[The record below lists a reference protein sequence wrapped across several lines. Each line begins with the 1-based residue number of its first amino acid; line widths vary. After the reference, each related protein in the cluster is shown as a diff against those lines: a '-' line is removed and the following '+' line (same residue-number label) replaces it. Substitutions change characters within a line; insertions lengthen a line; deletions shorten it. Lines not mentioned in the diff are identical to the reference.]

1 VLYICIPVYNEEQT
15 VGVVLWK
22 IRQVMTEFRR
32 DYQIIVGDDAST
44 DSTPA
49 VLAPYARVL
58 PLTILRNPERRGY
71 AASLEMLLRE
81 AVARSPYPRRD
92 VVVTLQAD
100 FTDDPADLVALVK
113 QTEAGADIVTG
124 NVQLPEGTARSRRWA
139 RTAAGWVAR
148 RMNWPD
154 GAGDALSNYRAYRV
168 STLTRAFEEAKD
180 QRLLSCDGWAANVQ
194 LLQAAAPHARR
205 VESVELTERHE
216 RLQRETRFDG
226 WTSFRHVL
234 ALARGRAP
242 RPAEVASIAPS
253 ESRLSRDGIHID
265 AASVN
270 DVAAAHRSQGT
281 RRDNGAS
288 ATRAPAKGN
297 GRGDRNAGRGGERRD
312 RSSNVDRVTRD
323 RGVRA
328 EAGTVE
334 RRRRTEKPG
343 RGAER
348 QGRRGGRAPD
358 DGPAATTAGQA
369 AETNV
374 AAEESASPPSTAA
387 EQVAGAGQAASADDG
402 TVRRRRRSR
411 RGGRRRR
418 GANAEATGDA
428 AQPDATSGEE
438 SAGED
443 SAGATEG
450 GEEEPGERP
459 KRRRSRRGSRGG
471 RRRRGGA
478 AAEGAEGAAGEAG
491 APDGGGIPTG
501 GAEQSDGGEAYQDG
515 AEARRQAS

>member
-44 DSTPA
+44 DSTPS

-71 AASLEMLLRE
+71 AATLEMLLRE
-81 AVARSPYPRRD
+81 AVARSPYPKRD

-124 NVQLPEGTARSRRWA
+124 NVQLPDGTARSRRWA
-139 RTAAGWVAR
+139 RAAAAWVAR
-148 RMNWPD
+148 RMDWPD
-154 GAGDALSNYRAYRV
+154 GAGDPISNYRAYRV
-168 STLTRAFEEAKD
+168 SSLTRAFEDRTD

-194 LLQAAAPHARR
+194 LLQAAAAHARR

-234 ALARGRAP
+234 ALAWGRAP

-265 AASVN
+265 AASVR
-270 DVAAAHRSQGT
+270 DAAAHRAQGV
-281 RRDNGAS
+281 RRDNGAR
-288 ATRAPAKGN
+288 ATRAPAKRN
-297 GRGDRNAGRGGERRD
+297 GRGERGGGRSGERREKGAQ
-312 RSSNVDRVTRD
+312 VKRVTGD
-323 RGVRA
+323 AGVRA

-343 RGAER
+343 RDAER
-348 QGRRGGRAPD
+348 QGRRARQSQGGGEAAA
-358 DGPAATTAGQA
+358 GPP
-369 AETNV
+369 AETNE
-374 AAEESASPPSTAA
+374 AAGATEPASP
-387 EQVAGAGQAASADDG
+387 AASGAEPMFGVAEAGSAEDS

-418 GANAEATGDA
+418 GAGAEAAGA
-428 AQPDATSGEE
+428 ALQPDETSAEE
-438 SAGED
+438 

-450 GEEEPGERP
+450 GDEANADEASGERP

-478 AAEGAEGAAGEAG
+478 SGDASADAAGDAGGPGGSAPEAG
-491 APDGGGIPTG
+491 S
-501 GAEQSDGGEAYQDG
+501 AEQSDRGAAYQDG
-515 AEARRQAS
+515 AGAQRHAS